1 MKPKK
6 GLKPCGKPLYV
17 KCKKCPAL
25 KAGWFEKRLTKNGR
39 NKWHMS
45 DKIECRFY
53 LANQA
58 QAYIIA
64 GMVREKVLNDAMM
77 GAPV

>member
-6 GLKPCGKPLYV
+6 GLKPCGKPHYV

-25 KAGWFEKRLTKNGR
+25 KAGYFEKRLTKNGR

-45 DKIECRFY
+45 DKIECRYF
-53 LANQA
+53 LADQA
-58 QAYIIA
+58 RNMVIA
-64 GMVREKVLNDAMM
+64 GMVHEKVMSDAAR
-77 GAPV
+77 GPTV